1 MNTNPLVTVITVVR
15 NAEKTIQRTLVS
27 ALNQKNVN
35 IEVIVWDGLSTDN
48 TLSEIGKYKDQYKLI
63 SKKDSGVYDAM
74 NQALK
79 IASGEWVLFLN
90 ADDYFCSE
98 NSLSSLLGA
107 IETSD
112 IDYVCGYAKMFF
124 GLKNWKPKTL
134 TDVDY
139 FLGNPAN
146 HQSYLCK
153 KNIYDKLGGFN
164 LNYKYAADVEFMY
177 RVIQNGYKGLRVLK
191 PIVHYSLGGLST
203 KNLSAGVAELD
214 KIRSV
219 FLNSD
224 VDFAEKC
231 RLIFV
236 DGLEFTEDFKNEI
249 LVRKWSKTQREFLE
263 IFFRDNQSIESS
275 PTFHLFKK
283 RLSLFI
289 KHCLKKFVFIIL
301 KFIPSRYI

>member
-35 IEVIVWDGLSTDN
+35 MEVIVWDGLSTDN
-48 TLSEIGKYKDQYKLI
+48 TLSEIGKYKGQYKLI

-107 IETSD
+107 IETPD
-112 IDYVCGYAKMFF
+112 TDYVCGYAKMLF

-203 KNLSAGVAELD
+203 KNLSTGVAELD

-224 VDFAEKC
+224 VDFARKC

-249 LVRKWSKTQREFLE
+249 LVREWSKTQREFLE

-275 PTFHLFKK
+275 STFHLFKK
-283 RLSLFI
+283 RLILFI
-289 KHCLKKFVFIIL
+289 ENCLKKFVFIIL
-301 KFIPSRYI
+301 KFIPTRYI